1 MSVNLLQPYSRLRS
15 KGGLVPGVS
24 LTDVGSGPVS
34 NYSSV
39 VGKGVAVGTHKV
51 MTDVVTPRFKR
62 LVAAG
67 QVTFSPMSSIE
78 WIHKPAAANSHQLT
92 QVTPGWAVGQT
103 YTGTGDLVSQ
113 VLSGI
118 TPPDDRIPESFA
130 PKTVISQS
138 VIDRM
143 ISEAC
148 TKAQRIPSEANLLVT
163 IAEARKTMRLVPD
176 LWSNWNKF
184 FQSFH
189 GKVGYLYGRHLKAN
203 PKRQS
208 AANLQALREVTQ
220 DTWLA
225 MRFAVRPLVMDTVGV
240 IKALGTE
247 LSDKPVRV
255 AQRGTVQV
263 FGSEVVNQNVIRGI
277 NTFQV
282 SSSHSHDTKVRAMS
296 LFEMSQ
302 DSYEARTGLHWSH
315 VPEAVI
321 DLVSYSFVI
330 NWVLTLND
338 FFSALGQIAH
348 PGIRTVGSCYVLTE
362 DKSVTHQLL
371 TSYCNDPTY
380 TTSIAAMGV
389 STVTCR
395 SKTRIVGLRAPS
407 IVLRADPFKFLRD
420 ARLVDAIAL
429 MSKAS
434 RFKIRF

>member
-1 MSVNLLQPYSRLRS
+1 MSVNPQQPYPRIRS
-15 KGGLVPGVS
+15 KGGLTPGVS
-24 LTDVGSGPVS
+24 LTDVGAGPVS
-34 NYSSV
+34 NYSNV
-39 VGKGVAVGTHKV
+39 VGRGVAVGTHKT
-51 MTDVVTPRFKR
+51 MTDVVTPQFRR

-67 QVTFSPMSSIE
+67 QVTFSPMSSLE
-78 WIHKPAAANSHQLT
+78 WIHKPADIKSMQLT
-92 QVTPGWAVGQT
+92 QVNPGWAVGQT
-103 YTGTGDLVSQ
+103 YTGTGDLVSM
-113 VLSGI
+113 VLAG
-118 TPPDDRIPESFA
+118 TNPPVDSIPEAFR
-130 PKTVISQS
+130 PKAVVSPS

-163 IAEARKTMRLVPD
+163 IAELRKTMRLVPD
-176 LWSNWNKF
+176 LWSNWYKF

-189 GKVGYLYGRHLKAN
+189 GRVGYLYGRHLKAN

-225 MRFAVRPLVMDTVGV
+225 MRFAVRPLVADTVGV
-240 IKALGTE
+240 IKALKTE
-247 LSDKPVRV
+247 LSDKPVRI

-263 FGSEVVNQNVIRGI
+263 FGSEVVNQSIILGI

-321 DLVSYSFVI
+321 DLVGYSFVI

-362 DKSVTHQLL
+362 DQSVTHQLL
-371 TSYCNDPTY
+371 TSSSNDPNY
-380 TTSIAAMGV
+380 TTSITAMGV
-389 STVTCR
+389 STVTRRC
-395 SKTRIVGLRAPS
+395 KTRIVGLRAPS

-429 MSKAS
+429 VSKAS